1 MLYLVSDIH
10 KHHEA
15 FMKPIMS
22 DELREIIK
30 DPKKNEEL
38 KKGLSIPLSDEP
50 NKNKIVIG
58 GRTYRVKLVN
68 RTPR

>member
-1 MLYLVSDIH
+1 
-10 KHHEA
+10 
-15 FMKPIMS
+15 MKPIMS